1 MDAKFENIVENWIN
15 GNRGD
20 VRKMVNA
27 LSSNEQYQFHQ
38 WLKHRFTLEWVE
50 KSDLFNLVCFIAF
63 A

>member
-1 MDAKFENIVENWIN
+1 MQSTFENIFENWTN
-15 GNRGD
+15 GNKSD
-20 VRKMVNA
+20 VRKMA
-27 LSSNEQYQFHQ
+27 ESLTSNQQYEFSN

>member
-1 MDAKFENIVENWIN
+1 MESTFENILENWIN
-15 GNRGD
+15 GNRSD
-20 VRKMVNA
+20 VRKMVSE
-27 LSSNEQYQFHQ
+27 LTSNQQMQFST

>member
-1 MDAKFENIVENWIN
+1 MEEKFQSIVDNYIN

-20 VRKMVNA
+20 VRKMVEA
-27 LSSNEQYQFHQ
+27 LSVNEQSQFSN